1 MDKRERIQLRMKVL
15 AICSESVW
23 SLDTE
28 KQIARVMD
36 NSKNLE
42 KTVEELISVLSSE
55 MTDEEALEA
64 IKTVK

>member
-1 MDKRERIQLRMKVL
+1 MDKRERIQLRMKIL
-15 AICSESVW
+15 AIAAESEW

-28 KQIARVMD
+28 KKIAKVMD
-36 NSKNLE
+36 NSDDLR
-42 KTVEELISVLSSE
+42 KTVEELVSVLSSG